1 MSFGQATRKR
11 FQQLRMMG
19 QNVPK
24 IMAEVSEGATI
35 AAVEFQSAGSREPDQ
50 QTFTN
55 SKHLHITFLL
65 QSTKYHN
72 IFHLFIQTI
81 LQLTLKSRC
90 EPPTEFMFT

>member
-1 MSFGQATRKR
+1 MDGFNPQARESLILLQR
-11 FQQLRMMG
+11 VWVIFDY
-19 QNVPK
+19 P
-24 IMAEVSEGATI
+24 
-35 AAVEFQSAGSREPDQ
+35 FQSAGSREPDQ